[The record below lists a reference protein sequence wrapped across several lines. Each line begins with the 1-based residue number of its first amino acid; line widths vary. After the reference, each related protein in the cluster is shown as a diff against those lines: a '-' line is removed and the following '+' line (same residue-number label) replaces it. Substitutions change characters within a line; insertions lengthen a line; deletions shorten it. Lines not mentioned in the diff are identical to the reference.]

1 MTSYSCYMKADGRPP
16 GETALDLSPLVG
28 DWINLKSDSRY
39 IVRAILRVESDRLL
53 LKIYGANQPEAID
66 WGEVEAIPYVMGQ
79 AAIANSFYTR
89 YDLKGIKVDLVANQ
103 KLGILVIQ
111 SYVCYEDGSGRTN
124 HHTRDFFR
132 RQ

>member
-1 MTSYSCYMKADGRPP
+1 MKADGHPP
-16 GETALDLSPLVG
+16 AETALDLSPLVG

-39 IVRAILRVESDRLL
+39 IVRAILRVEGDRLL
-53 LKIYGANQPEAID
+53 LKSYGANRSEAID
-66 WGEVEAIPYVMGQ
+66 WGEVEAIPYVAGQ
-79 AAIANSFYTR
+79 ASIANSFYTR
-89 YDLKGIKVDLVANQ
+89 YNLNGIKVDLVANQ